1 MKKITKGLVMAVAAA
16 LLLFGCKNPTRWVG
30 AVLESEGENPSE
42 GIPFENG
49 KYISATGTSEG
60 IKITFADNVSVKAYN
75 SISVDGIPIK
85 IDTSVNDEKD
95 DRKTYIFPFAEKG
108 KTYVVTYSG
117 GLIVNGVDTWV
128 SADSVQC
135 VAGGGLRYTDYLDL
149 NSLYNSDTTVS
160 YDPDAESDRKFS
172 GVFKPYFT
180 KDDVIKNDSIF
191 TDFKFSYA
199 VVLGEVPWGET
210 TYWAWAHEVDSWVD
224 SSISDEEGLS
234 RGFEFISEGIHE
246 GRLPTEQD
254 WIDHDYKYG
263 ARVSPNFILKAYSDT
278 TFLLE
283 HLWSTQQ
290 TYTPSN

>member
-85 IDTSVNDEKD
+85 IDTSVNDEED
-95 DRKTYIFPFAEKG
+95 DRRTYIFPFAEKG

-117 GLIVNGVDTWV
+117 GLIVNGVGTWV
-128 SADSVQC
+128 SDSVQC
-135 VAGGGLRYTDYLDL
+135 VAGGGLRYTDYLNL
-149 NSLYNSDTTVS
+149 NSLYNSYITVS

-172 GVFKPYFT
+172 GLFRPFFT

-191 TDFKFSYA
+191 TDFKFGYD
-199 VVLGEVPWGET
+199 VVLGEVPWGKT
-210 TYWAWAHEVDSWVD
+210 TYWAWAHEVGSWVD

-234 RGFEFISEGIHE
+234 RGFEFISNGSM
-246 GRLPTEQD
+246 PTEQD

-263 ARVSPNFILKAYSDT
+263 ARVLPNFILKAYSDT
-278 TFLLE
+278 AFSLE
-283 HLWSTQQ
+283 HLYSGQAV
-290 TYTPSN
+290 YTPSN